1 MISVSKMSDAGVHTI
16 FERDTCNM
24 VRGAMVFMR
33 GSRIG
38 TLDALVGFLLGCIH
52 QGFWCS
58 LFGPA
63 RSHPPSEM
71 VKLHSREALY
81 SFPLTQINAL
91 LLLRGVPY
99 FRFSFSFL

>member
-1 MISVSKMSDAGVHTI
+1 MINTSRRYDLTLLQQVLEASKQA
-16 FERDTCNM
+16 
-24 VRGAMVFMR
+24 AK
-33 GSRIG
+33 
-38 TLDALVGFLLGCIH
+38 DALVGFLLGCIH

-81 SFPLTQINAL
+81 SFPLTQIHAL
-91 LLLRGVPY
+91 LLLRGVP
-99 FRFSFSFL
+99 